1 MGSVD
6 DSAIRGEQAGIAAMA
21 IFRRLATLC
30 TPDAAAPLPLAMEAL
45 LQRLG
50 ETVPQSGEV
59 PQRPVESP

>member
-6 DSAIRGEQAGIAAMA
+6 DSAILREQGGIAALA

-30 TPDAAAPLPLAMEAL
+30 APDAAAPLPLAMETL

-50 ETVPQSGEV
+50 EAMPQAGKVPQ
-59 PQRPVESP
+59 QPVESP